1 MNFPAT
7 AAALLLAAIALGAGV
22 PGTPAPGKTHPVTP
36 HTADSLRLPPLFA
49 DGMILQRDK
58 PIVVW
63 GWAEPGDLVTI
74 RLAAKSGRTT
84 ASADG
89 AWKVTLSPNAA
100 GGPFTLSVQART
112 NRRDI
117 HDVLF
122 GDVWLASGQSNM
134 EWEVAQA
141 NDARAEIANA
151 HDSLIRQFKIPV
163 SWSNAPER
171 ELTSGTWTV
180 ADPAHVG
187 RFTAVGYFFAR
198 ELRKSVPV
206 PIGII
211 NSTWGGSAIETW
223 MSRRAQHLSDSAWA
237 AFLREDEQRQTAM
250 RENLRAKLGELPE
263 RDVGLTTSGA
273 PWAAPDL
280 NDDAWPL
287 MPVPSY
293 WEGNGYEAMDGIAWY
308 RLAFDVD
315 SSHAANGATLEMTA
329 IDDDDITWLN
339 AAEIGRTVGYNVRRE
354 YRIPGGALRAGRNV
368 LAVRV
373 SDGGGGGGINGPVS
387 LRFADGTSRP
397 LAGKWKFKVGAVSF
411 RGDGQRLNKIPTITY
426 NQMIHPILPFAIRG
440 VLWYQGESNANNVQ
454 QAQAYR
460 GQLQSLI
467 TSWRTEFSSGRDAFP
482 FFWIQL
488 PNYNA
493 ADSVPPTEAGWA
505 TIRESMEAALALPNT
520 GQVVTIDLGGVPP
533 ELHPRNKQDV
543 GARLARVVRKVAYG
557 QTVIASGPTYRSYAI
572 RGDTVVVTF
581 ANVASGLHMHGD
593 SLGGF
598 AIAGAD
604 RRWVWANAKIEGSR
618 VLVWSAAVEKPVA
631 VRYAWA
637 DNPERANLY
646 NSERLPAAPFRTD
659 RW

>member
-1 MNFPAT
+1 MNFHPTLLLVATGLATALPSRSVSTPAT
-7 AAALLLAAIALGAGV
+7 SVMAR
-22 PGTPAPGKTHPVTP
+22 
-36 HTADSLRLPPLFA
+36 TADSLRLPPLFA

-63 GWAEPGDLVTI
+63 GWAKPRDAVTV
-74 RLAAKSGRTT
+74 RLADKSGRAT
-84 ASADG
+84 ALADG
-89 AWKVTLSPNAA
+89 SWKVTLPPKPA
-100 GGPFTLSVQART
+100 GGPFTLSIQAGAD
-112 NRRDI
+112 RRELR
-117 HDVLF
+117 DVLV

-134 EWEVAQA
+134 EWEVASS
-141 NDARAEIANA
+141 NDASAEIANA
-151 HDSLIRQFKIPV
+151 HDSLIRQFKIPI
-163 SWSNAPER
+163 SWSNVPER
-171 ELTSGTWTV
+171 ELTGGTWTV

-198 ELRKSVPV
+198 ELRKSVHV

-223 MSRRAQHLSDSAWA
+223 MSRRANHLSDSAWA
-237 AFLREDEQRQTAM
+237 AVLRENEQRQAAT
-250 RENLRAKLGELPE
+250 RENLRAKLGALPE
-263 RDVGLTTSGA
+263 HDAGLTPTGA

-280 NDDAWPL
+280 NEDAWL
-287 MPVPSY
+287 AMPVPAY
-293 WEGNGYEAMDGIAWY
+293 WEGNGFEGMDGIAWY

-315 SSHAANGATLEMTA
+315 SAHATSDATLEMNA

-339 AAEIGRTVGYNVRRE
+339 AVEVGRTTGYNVRRA
-354 YRIPGGALRAGRNV
+354 YPIRAGALRAGRNV

-373 SDGGGGGGINGPVS
+373 SDGGGGGGINGAVS
-387 LRFADGTSRP
+387 LRFADGATRS
-397 LAGKWKFKVGAVSF
+397 LAGRWKFKVGEVSF
-411 RGDGQRLNKIPTITY
+411 HGDGQQLNKIPTITY
-426 NQMIHPILPFAIRG
+426 NRMIHPILPFAIKG

-454 QAQAYR
+454 QAKAYR
-460 GQLQSLI
+460 SQFQSLI
-467 TSWRTEFSSGRDAFP
+467 TSWRAEFSSGAFP

-493 ADSVPPTEAGWA
+493 ADSVPPAEAGWA

-520 GQVVTIDLGGVPP
+520 GRVITIDLGGVPP

-543 GARLARVVRKVAYG
+543 GARLARVVRQVAYG
-557 QTVIASGPTYRSYAI
+557 QTVIASGPTYRSHVI
-572 RGDTVVVTF
+572 RGDTVVVTL
-581 ANVASGLHMHGD
+581 ANIASGLRVHGD

-604 RRWVWANAKIEGSR
+604 GRWVWASAKIDGSR
-618 VLVWSAAVEKPVA
+618 VLVWSAAVKKPAV

-646 NSERLPAAPFRTD
+646 NSEGLPAAPFSR
-659 RW
+659 

>member
-1 MNFPAT
+1 GVKSARAT
-7 AAALLLAAIALGAGV
+7 ASVDGQWR
-22 PGTPAPGKTHPVTP
+22 VT
-36 HTADSLRLPPLFA
+36 LPP
-49 DGMILQRDK
+49 
-58 PIVVW
+58 
-63 GWAEPGDLVTI
+63 
-74 RLAAKSGRTT
+74 
-84 ASADG
+84 
-89 AWKVTLSPNAA
+89 SPA
-100 GGPFTLSVQART
+100 GGPFTLSIEAGGV
-112 NRRDI
+112 RREI
-117 HDVLF
+117 RDVLF

-134 EWEVAQA
+134 EWEVAQS

-163 SWSNAPER
+163 SWSNTPER
-171 ELTSGTWTV
+171 ELTGGTWTI

-211 NSTWGGSAIETW
+211 NSTWGGSGIETW
-223 MSRRAQHLSDSAWA
+223 MSRRANHLSDSAWA
-237 AFLREDEQRQTAM
+237 ALLRDDETRQAAVK
-250 RENLRAKLGELPE
+250 ENLREKLGDLPE
-263 RDVGLTTSGA
+263 QDAGLTASGA
-273 PWAAPDL
+273 PWAATDL
-280 NDDAWPL
+280 NDDAWRP

-293 WEGNGYEAMDGIAWY
+293 WEDNGYEAMDGIAWY
-308 RLAFDVD
+308 RFAFDVD
-315 SSHAANGATLEMTA
+315 SAHAANGVTLEMNA

-354 YRIPGGALRAGRNV
+354 YPIPAGALRVGRSA

-373 SDGGGGGGINGPVS
+373 SDGGGGGGINGAVS
-387 LRFADGTSRP
+387 LRFADGTARS
-397 LAGKWKFKVGAVSF
+397 LAGQWKFKVGAVSF

-426 NQMIHPILPFAIRG
+426 NRMIHPILPFAIKG

-454 QAQAYR
+454 QASTYR

-467 TSWRTEFSSGRDAFP
+467 TSWRAAFSPGRESFP

-488 PNYNA
+488 PNYNP
-493 ADSVPPTEAGWA
+493 ADSVPPAQAGWA

-520 GQVVTIDLGGVPP
+520 GQVVTIDLGGAT

-557 QTVIASGPTYRSYAI
+557 QTVIASGPTYRSHVV
-572 RGDTVVVTF
+572 RGDTVAVTF
-581 ANVASGLHMHGD
+581 ANLASGLRMRGD

-604 RRWVWANAKIEGSR
+604 GRWVWANAKIDGSR
-618 VLVWSAAVEKPVA
+618 VLVWSSSVKKPVA

-637 DNPERANLY
+637 DNPVNANLY
-646 NSERLPAAPFRTD
+646 NSEGLPAAPFRTD
-659 RW
+659 K